1 MKLILQ
7 HDERDCG
14 AACLAMLVAHY
25 GKRLPLSRFCE
36 LTRTD
41 RSGASLYG
49 LASGAEQ
56 LGFAARALSG
66 DLPGLL
72 QELRAGTIRCP
83 FIAHIVTEDNM
94 LHYVVVYGLSGNRLR
109 IADPGKGKYTLHS
122 DTFAAG
128 WTGHILAVEK
138 TDAFIPGTETKG
150 SLARFFALL
159 KGNIRALAGVLLLS
173 LLITA
178 ISVAGTFVFELVIDV
193 LPGAEAEASHAEAA
207 GGTLAALLQRA
218 GSIHAVFMGLAVLYA
233 AQALFHFL
241 RSFLLSLA
249 AKRID
254 LRLTLTYYNHL
265 LGLPIQA
272 LTMRQTGEYLTRLS
286 DASNIRL
293 AISSAVLTL
302 ILDTAAFLM
311 AGAALYTVNAKLF
324 WFAAGMAAAYAVAV
338 LCFRRPIARSNQAAM
353 ASNARM
359 QAYFKETV
367 DGAETLKAACAEPQA
382 AARAEDRAQAF
393 SGAVFRNNL
402 VSAAQDSLSGAIEL
416 LGTLLVLWAGF
427 SLTEQGVIGVGSL
440 MTFYALLG
448 YFTEPVKDL
457 TGLQSAI
464 QAAIAAADRL
474 NDVLDLHCED
484 TGAQQALP
492 PRVECWSFRDVCFRY
507 GTQEL
512 LLDHICLDIRR
523 GQTLAVVGESGSG
536 KTTLARLLLRFY
548 EPENGAILA
557 GGEALPQFSLSA
569 LRRNVAY
576 VGQDACLFADT
587 IRNNL
592 TLGLDGVSDDE
603 LCRVCRLSRAAD
615 FIEQLPLG
623 YETPLDE
630 NGANL
635 SGGQRQRLAI
645 ARALLRAPQL
655 LILDEATSSLDAQT
669 EAAISDALHTFS
681 RDMACLMISHRL
693 AAVRSCAEICV
704 LQHGRIVERGTH
716 EHLMEKRG
724 AYWNLCTRQYGAEAP
739 APTR

>member
-272 LTMRQTGEYLTRLS
+272 LAMRQTGEYLTRLS

-484 TGAQQALP
+484 TGAQQVLP
-492 PRVECWSFRDVCFRY
+492 PRVECWSFRDV
-507 GTQEL
+507 
-512 LLDHICLDIRR
+512 
-523 GQTLAVVGESGSG
+523 
-536 KTTLARLLLRFY
+536 
-548 EPENGAILA
+548 
-557 GGEALPQFSLSA
+557 
-569 LRRNVAY
+569 
-576 VGQDACLFADT
+576 CLFADT

>member
-1 MKLILQ
+1 
-7 HDERDCG
+7 
-14 AACLAMLVAHY
+14 
-25 GKRLPLSRFCE
+25 
-36 LTRTD
+36 
-41 RSGASLYG
+41 
-49 LASGAEQ
+49 
-56 LGFAARALSG
+56 
-66 DLPGLL
+66 
-72 QELRAGTIRCP
+72 
-83 FIAHIVTEDNM
+83 
-94 LHYVVVYGLSGNRLR
+94 
-109 IADPGKGKYTLHS
+109 
-122 DTFAAG
+122 
-128 WTGHILAVEK
+128 
-138 TDAFIPGTETKG
+138 
-150 SLARFFALL
+150 
-159 KGNIRALAGVLLLS
+159 
-173 LLITA
+173 
-178 ISVAGTFVFELVIDV
+178 
-193 LPGAEAEASHAEAA
+193 
-207 GGTLAALLQRA
+207 
-218 GSIHAVFMGLAVLYA
+218 
-233 AQALFHFL
+233 
-241 RSFLLSLA
+241 
-249 AKRID
+249 
-254 LRLTLTYYNHL
+254 
-265 LGLPIQA
+265 
-272 LTMRQTGEYLTRLS
+272 MRQTGEYLTRLS

-402 VSAAQDSLSGAIEL
+402 VSDRAARYAARFMGRL
-416 LGTLLVLWAGF
+416 

-507 GTQEL
+507 GTREL

-603 LCRVCRLSRAAD
+603 LCRVCRLSWAAD